1 MNNLKMLRER
11 MGISIRDLADK
22 TNTQPASISKIE
34 NGTQGMAEHYS
45 RIFADFFDVTIDFLL
60 CRSDYE
66 QFKPDK
72 VIYKE
77 KEITYSSV
85 ISNLYKFSKDELLKI
100 SGAVDYMLERK
111 DGSKVEIKTLDENA
125 SNNLQKDKNYLEKI
139 STKKS

>member
-11 MGISIRDLADK
+11 MGISIRDLAEK

-34 NGTQGMAEHYS
+34 NGTQSMAEHYS
-45 RIFADFFDVTIDFLL
+45 KIFADFFDVTIDFLL

-72 VIYKE
+72 IIYKE
-77 KEITYSSV
+77 KDITYSSV

-111 DGSKVEIKTLDENA
+111 NISKIENT
-125 SNNLQKDKNYLEKI
+125 SIDNVSTNIQKDKNYLEKI
-139 STKKS
+139 SAKKS